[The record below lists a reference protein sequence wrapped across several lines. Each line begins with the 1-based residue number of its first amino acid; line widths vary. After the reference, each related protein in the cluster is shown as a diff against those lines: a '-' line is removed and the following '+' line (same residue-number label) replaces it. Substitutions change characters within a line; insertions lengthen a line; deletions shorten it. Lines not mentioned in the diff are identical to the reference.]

1 MNEVKKQIERLR
13 EEIRR
18 HDRLYYVE
26 NNTKIS
32 DQEYDALLKK
42 LEKLEK
48 EDPGSVT
55 PDSPTQRVAGE
66 PVGGFS
72 VVEHK
77 AKMLSMDNTYNHD
90 ELREFDARVKKNLGG
105 EKYEYV
111 VELKIDGVSVA
122 LTYENGNFVRG
133 ATRGDSLKGD
143 EITVNLK
150 TIRSIPLVLE
160 PQKGIEFPKFMEV
173 RGEIYMKHKSFEK
186 INKDKEKAGEELFAN
201 PRNAAA
207 GSLKLLDPRTVA
219 KRGLDIF
226 IHSFGYAEGV
236 HFNSQYELLEKLK
249 AFAFRVNPNY
259 KSCGDIDEAL
269 KFCDTWEKKREE
281 LGYDID
287 GMVVKVDSFAQQRKL
302 GETSKSPRWMIAYK
316 YPAERVETKLLDIK
330 VQVGRTG
337 ALTPVAELKRV
348 FIAGTNVTHASLHN
362 WDEIE
367 RKDVRI
373 GDTVIIE
380 KVGEIIPQVVEVVKS
395 RRTGKEKKFGIPK
408 ICPIC
413 KKPAKREEGE
423 VAFRC
428 ENVFCPAQLKE
439 SLIHFA
445 SRSAMDIE
453 GLGEAMVDQLVDKKL
468 INDYGDIYY
477 LKFDQLRALD
487 RMGDRSAQNLMVA
500 IENSK
505 SNHLNRL
512 IFALGIRH
520 VGEHIADVLAKRF
533 HSIDRLSQQALDDLT
548 GVQEVGPVVAESIRD
563 FFSNPVSKKVL
574 ERLAKAGVKVEE
586 ETPYGASSKLSG
598 KSFVFT
604 GELNGFS
611 RTDAEQLVRD
621 LGGTASSSVGKKT
634 DFVVAGENPGSKY
647 EKAKK
652 LRVKII
658 DEKEFEI
665 IVNPDQ
671 PGRRG

>member
-1 MNEVKKQIERLR
+1 MKKDEVRDEIERLR

-26 NNTKIS
+26 DRPRIS

-48 EDPGSVT
+48 ANSKFIT

-66 PVGGFS
+66 PIGSFA

-77 AKMLSMDNTYNHD
+77 AQMLSMDNTYNHD

-105 EKYEYV
+105 EEYDYV

-122 LTYENGNFVRG
+122 LTYEDGLFIRG
-133 ATRGDSLKGD
+133 ATRGDGFKGD
-143 EITVNLK
+143 DISVNLK
-150 TIRSIPLVLE
+150 TLKSIPLKLDA
-160 PQKGIEFPKFMEV
+160 PKGAKIPRFMEV
-173 RGEIYMKHKSFEK
+173 RGEVYMRHESFKK
-186 INKDKEKAGEELFAN
+186 INRQKEKAGEELFAN

-207 GSLKLLDPRTVA
+207 GSLKLLDPRIVA

-226 IHSFGYAEGV
+226 MHSFGCAEGA
-236 HFNSQYELLEKLK
+236 HFSSQYELLEKLK
-249 AFAFRVNPNY
+249 ALGFRVNPNF
-259 KSCGDIDEAL
+259 KKCNDIDEAL
-269 KFCDTWEKKREE
+269 RFCDIWQKKREGLE
-281 LGYDID
+281 YDID
-287 GMVVKVDSFAQQRKL
+287 GMVVKVNSFAQQKKL
-302 GETSKSPRWMIAYK
+302 GATTKSPRWMIAYK

-337 ALTPVAELKRV
+337 ALTPVAVLKPV
-348 FIAGTNVTHASLHN
+348 FVSGTTVTHASLHN
-362 WDEIE
+362 QDEIE

-380 KVGEIIPQVVEVVKS
+380 KAGEIIPQIVEVVKS
-395 RRTGKEKKFGIPK
+395 RRTGQEKKFAIPK
-408 ICPIC
+408 KCPAC
-413 KKPAKREEGE
+413 GAAAKREEGE

-445 SRSAMDIE
+445 SRGAMDIE

-468 INDYGDIYY
+468 VKDYGDIYY
-477 LKFDQLRALD
+477 LKFEQLRALE
-487 RMGDRSAQNLMVA
+487 RMGDKSARNLVDA
-500 IENSK
+500 IEKSK
-505 SNHLNRL
+505 GNRLNRL
-512 IFALGIRH
+512 IYALGIRH
-520 VGEHIADVLAKRF
+520 VGEHIADVLARRF
-533 HSIDRLSQQALDDLT
+533 HSIEKLSGQKVEDLT
-548 GVQEVGPVVAESIRD
+548 RVQEIGPVVAESIHE
-563 FFSNPVSKKVL
+563 FFGSRASVKVL
-574 ERLAKAGVKVEE
+574 NKLAKAGLRMEE
-586 ETPYGASSKLSG
+586 ELLTASSARLAG

-604 GELNGFS
+604 GELKNYS

-621 LGGTASSSVGKKT
+621 LGGTASSSVGNKT
-634 DFVVAGENPGSKY
+634 DFVVAGVSPGSKY

-652 LRVKII
+652 LGVKII
-658 DEKEFEI
+658 DEKEFER
-665 IVNPDQ
+665 IVKT
-671 PGRRG
+671 

>member
-1 MNEVKKQIERLR
+1 MKNGVRDHIERLR

-26 NNTKIS
+26 NDPKIS

-42 LEKLEK
+42 LEKFEK
-48 EDPGSVT
+48 ENPGSIT

-66 PVGGFS
+66 PLGSFT

-90 ELREFDARVKKNLGG
+90 ELLEFDARVKKNLGG
-105 EKYEYV
+105 EKYGYV

-122 LTYENGNFVRG
+122 LTYENGKFTRG
-133 ATRGDSLKGD
+133 ATRGDGFKGD
-143 EITVNLK
+143 DITANLK

-173 RGEIYMKHKSFEK
+173 RGEVYMKHKSFEK

-226 IHSFGYAEGV
+226 MHSFGYAEGA
-236 HFNSQYELLEKLK
+236 HFSSQYELLDKLK
-249 AFAFRVNPNY
+249 ALGFRVNSNY
-259 KSCGDIDEAL
+259 KKCGDIGAAL
-269 KFCDTWEKKREE
+269 KFCDIWQKKREDLE
-281 LGYDID
+281 YDID
-287 GMVVKVDSFAQQRKL
+287 GMVVKVDSFAKQKKL

-337 ALTPVAELKRV
+337 ALTPVAVLKPV
-348 FIAGTNVTHASLHN
+348 FVAGTTVTHASLHN
-362 WDEIE
+362 QDEVE
-367 RKDVRI
+367 RKDVRV

-380 KVGEIIPQVVEVVKS
+380 KAGEIIPQVVEIVKS
-395 RRTGKEKKFGIPK
+395 RRTGKEKKFEMPK
-408 ICPIC
+408 RCPAC
-413 KKPAKREEGE
+413 EAPTKREEGE

-439 SLIHFA
+439 NLIHFA
-445 SRSAMDIE
+445 SRGAMDIE

-468 INDYGDIYY
+468 VKDYGDIYY
-477 LKFDQLRALD
+477 LKFEQLRALE
-487 RMGDRSAQNLMVA
+487 RMGDKSARNLVDA
-500 IENSK
+500 IEKSK
-505 SNHLNRL
+505 GNRLNRL
-512 IFALGIRH
+512 IYGLGIRH
-520 VGEHIADVLAKRF
+520 VGEHIADLLAKRF
-533 HSIDRLSQQALDDLT
+533 HSISKLSEQAHEDLT
-548 GVQEVGPVVAESIRD
+548 GVQEIGTVVAESIRD
-563 FFSNPVSKKVL
+563 FFGNPVSKKVL
-574 ERLAKAGVKVEE
+574 ERLARAGVKMEDEAPV
-586 ETPYGASSKLSG
+586 GSSSKLEG
-598 KSFVFT
+598 RSFVFT
-604 GELNGFS
+604 GELKDYS
-611 RTDAEQLVRD
+611 RTGAEQLVRD
-621 LGGTASSSVGKKT
+621 LGGNASSSVGKKT

-652 LRVKII
+652 LGVKII
-658 DEKEFEI
+658 DEKEFGKMIKEE
-665 IVNPDQ
+665 
-671 PGRRG
+671 R

>member
-122 LTYENGNFVRG
+122 LTYENGKFTRG
-133 ATRGDSLKGD
+133 ATRGDGFKGD
-143 EITVNLK
+143 DITVNLK
-150 TIRSIPLVLE
+150 TIRSIPLILE
-160 PQKGIEFPKFMEV
+160 PQKGIGFPEFMEV
-173 RGEIYMKHKSFEK
+173 RGEVYMKHQSFEK

-226 IHSFGYAEGV
+226 MHSFGYAEGA
-236 HFNSQYELLEKLK
+236 HFSSQYELLDKLK
-249 AFAFRVNPNY
+249 ALGFRVNPNY
-259 KSCGDIDEAL
+259 KKCGDIGDAL
-269 KFCDTWEKKREE
+269 KFCDIWQQTREE
-281 LGYDID
+281 LEYDID
-287 GMVVKVDSFAQQRKL
+287 GMVVKVNSFIQQKKL

-337 ALTPVAELKRV
+337 ALTPVAVLKPV
-348 FIAGTNVTHASLHN
+348 FVAGSTVTHASLHN
-362 WDEIE
+362 QDEVD
-367 RKDVRI
+367 RKDVRV

-380 KVGEIIPQVVEVVKS
+380 KAGEIIPQVVEVVKS
-395 RRTGKEKKFGIPK
+395 RRTGKEKKFEMPK
-408 ICPIC
+408 KCPAC
-413 KKPAKREEGE
+413 GAQTKREEGE

-445 SRSAMDIE
+445 SRGAMDIE

-468 INDYGDIYY
+468 VKDYGDIYC
-477 LKFDQLRALD
+477 LKFEQLRALD
-487 RMGDRSAQNLMVA
+487 RMGDKSARNLVDA
-500 IENSK
+500 IEKSK
-505 SNHLNRL
+505 NNRLNRL
-512 IFALGIRH
+512 IYALGIRH

-533 HSIDRLSQQALDDLT
+533 RSIDKLSQQALEDLT
-548 GVQEVGPVVAESIRD
+548 GVQEIGPVVAESIRD
-563 FFSNPVSKKVL
+563 FFGNPVSKKVL
-574 ERLAKAGVKVEE
+574 ERLAKAGVKTEE
-586 ETPYGASSKLSG
+586 EAPAGSSSKLAG
-598 KSFVFT
+598 RSFVFT
-604 GELNGFS
+604 GEFKDYS

-621 LGGTASSSVGKKT
+621 LGGNVSSSVGKKT

-652 LRVKII
+652 LGMKII
-658 DEKEFEI
+658 DEKEFNKI
-665 IVNPDQ
+665 IKEKI
-671 PGRRG
+671 